1 MNLQER
7 QQILRLIEAAK
18 TQPSEELESEK
29 IELKGYRDEVT
40 VNNSKDLSDEVC
52 SLANKS
58 GGFIIIGIK
67 DSKNIENEDW
77 ASQLNG
83 FPHCDQIELIERLK
97 GRIKPAI
104 ELRAE
109 WISYE
114 SKEYLV
120 IQVPHRPDVLVSTS
134 SGKYYIRDG
143 RTSRPMEPG
152 ELEGHVRS
160 LTSYDWSSEII
171 SLGPD
176 EVLDQTYLESAKS
189 EFEKKRGVEGTL
201 TDDAFLEAIG
211 ATTNGQL
218 TQGGLIFL
226 GNEQAIR
233 SNLGLHEYRFSWRT
247 RAGGL
252 KINDVWEGCLWKAIL
267 KSKSHFNQCNNIGE
281 FTYKDEKFNVPLM
294 DDIAF
299 HEAYLNALVHR
310 DYSEEGMVSVN
321 FTGSEIKITS
331 PGTFYGG
338 VTPENIGKHEPR
350 HRNKVLAK
358 ILMLFN
364 LVDRAGMGVVRMGLG
379 SLKYGRNFP
388 TFIERDDSVE
398 VSMQAEYLKASIT
411 VLSLRSQTEL
421 GVPELLILNMVH
433 EKGYEN
439 VENVMIHLGR
449 ITDNPWDTLKKSV
462 DLLQQVELCG
472 SPDGIFIRTTRAWS
486 DFLDVD
492 RIFRIPQNSHKH
504 VALYDA
510 LQRYDEVRNS
520 DIIGILGYKY
530 SSQVSRFLKNAK
542 YVSSS
547 GGSGVNSIWRL
558 N

>member
-83 FPHCDQIELIERLK
+83 FPHCDQVELIERLK

-120 IQVPHRPDVLVSTS
+120 IQVPSRPDVLVSTS

-143 RTSRPMEPG
+143 RTSRPMEPE

-171 SLGPD
+171 SLSPD
-176 EVLDQTYLESAKS
+176 EVLDQAYLESAKS
-189 EFEKKRGVEGTL
+189 EFEKKRDVEGTL

-233 SNLGLHEYRFSWRT
+233 SNLGLHEYRFSWKT

-252 KINDVWEGCLWKAIL
+252 IINDVWEGCLWKAIS
-267 KSKSHFNQCNNIGE
+267 KSKSHFNRCNNIGE

-321 FTGSEIKITS
+321 FTGSEIKVTS

-338 VTPENIGKHEPR
+338 VTSENIGKHEPR
-350 HRNKVLAK
+350 HRNKALAK

-421 GVPELLILNMVH
+421 GIPELLILNMVH

-449 ITDNPWDTLKKSV
+449 ITDDPWDTLKKSV

-547 GGSGVNSIWRL
+547 GGSGINSIWRL